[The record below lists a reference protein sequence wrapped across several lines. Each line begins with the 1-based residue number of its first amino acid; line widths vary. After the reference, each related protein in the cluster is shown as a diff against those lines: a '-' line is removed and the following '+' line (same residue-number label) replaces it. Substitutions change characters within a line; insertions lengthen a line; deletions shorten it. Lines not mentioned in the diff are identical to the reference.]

1 MKINLTRIDYA
12 KSAARSLDHVAL
24 VPEVG
29 QALKK
34 WIAGEGGG
42 VLIGGLAMSFYAKPR
57 NTEDV
62 DLLFL
67 TQAAIP
73 ETVAGF
79 KRTRLGAF
87 QENKQHVEIEVVH
100 PSSISIP
107 HQLALKVYATARTV
121 DGIKVASAEGLV
133 ALKLY
138 ASDNPRR
145 TLRDLGDVERIIEN
159 VKVDMSGWGLTK
171 PHQEIVDHLLSIF
184 WST

>member
-12 KSAARSLDHVAL
+12 KSAAHSLDHVAL

-34 WIAGEGGG
+34 WIASGGGG

-57 NTEDV
+57 NTEAV

-73 ETVAGF
+73 ESVAGF

-87 QENKQHVEIEVVH
+87 QENKEHVEIETVV
-100 PSSISIP
+100 PSAINIT
-107 HQLALKVYATARTV
+107 QALAEKVLTTARTV

-145 TLRDLGDVERIIEN
+145 KLRDLGDVERIVEN
-159 VKVDMSGWGLTK
+159 VNVDLSSWPITDEHRLTLAK
-171 PHQEIVDHLLSIF
+171 ISNNF
-184 WST
+184 WS